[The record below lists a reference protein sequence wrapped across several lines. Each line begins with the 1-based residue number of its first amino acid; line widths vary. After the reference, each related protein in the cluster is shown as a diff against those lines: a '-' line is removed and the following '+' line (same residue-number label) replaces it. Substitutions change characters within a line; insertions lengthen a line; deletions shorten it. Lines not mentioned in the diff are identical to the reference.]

1 MMFDIKLTED
11 GSLYDIGAVVEGGI
25 IRWQWA
31 HPSVAQRVQQ
41 ALKLLQGTWFL
52 DLRDGMPW
60 YDIVRNGNKARLDS
74 MVRRKV
80 QSVAGVEGIERY
92 SSVNDRGNV
101 RIDIDIITSLGLE
114 RVTFTV
120 ER

>member
-1 MMFDIKLTED
+1 MFDVNLTED
-11 GSLYDIGAVVEGGI
+11 GGLYDVDAVIEGGI
-25 IRWQWA
+25 IRWHWA

-52 DLRDGMPW
+52 DTRDGMPW
-60 YDIVRNGNKARLDS
+60 FDIVNNGNKARLDS

-92 SSVNDRGNV
+92 SSTNDRGNV
-101 RIDIDIITSLGLE
+101 HIEIDIITSMGLE
-114 RVTFTV
+114 RVTFEV
-120 ER
+120 GQ